1 MKALERENSA
11 GQRDFAQSVSIFRD
25 GGARPPIEAMISFI
39 DEHRAVF
46 ESSRSSSVLKLVVL
60 MEGQGGV
67 ALA

>member
-1 MKALERENSA
+1 M
-11 GQRDFAQSVSIFRD
+11 QSVSIFRD

-46 ESSRSSSVLKLVVL
+46 GSSRSSSVLKLVVL
-60 MEGQGGV
+60 VEGQGGV